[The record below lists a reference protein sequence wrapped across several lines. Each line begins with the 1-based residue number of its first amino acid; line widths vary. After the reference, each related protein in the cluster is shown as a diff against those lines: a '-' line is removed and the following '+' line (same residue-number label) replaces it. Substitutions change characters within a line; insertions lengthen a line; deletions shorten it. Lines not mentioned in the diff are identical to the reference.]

1 MEIHRTIFHLDMDAF
16 FASVE
21 QACDPRLQGKPILVC
36 GAQSRTVVLSPSY
49 EARAYGVKTGM
60 TVPEAQ
66 RLCPSIVCVPADNA
80 KYTDTCCR
88 IVSILQDYTPLLE
101 VTSVDEA
108 FLDMTGSLG
117 LWSGIGPHGQAHRN
131 LPSEQGER
139 EGATR
144 APAIEAIARSIKKR
158 IHSQFGLSC
167 SIGVAPN
174 KLLAKL
180 GSRIR
185 KPNGL
190 VIIHSEDIPILLE
203 DLPVK
208 ELCGIGPGTETV
220 LATLGIRTCGELGRA
235 PVETLRIRFGIMG
248 ERLHQMGL
256 GIDDSPVLS
265 MEALPEAKGV
275 GHSMT
280 LSRDVGDREVL
291 SRYLLQLSEK
301 VGRRMRREGYRGRIV
316 SITLRYRDFT
326 TFTKQ
331 HKCARY
337 LDDGQGIFKV
347 ALEIFNTLSLKQSVR
362 LVGVSVSDL
371 VRDLHQLPLFDE
383 ERRRRSVLTAMDQ
396 VNDRYGEFCIT
407 WGTLLNR
414 YPHKEV
420 ISPAWKPKGV
430 KRY

>member
-1 MEIHRTIFHLDMDAF
+1 
-16 FASVE
+16 
-21 QACDPRLQGKPILVC
+21 
-36 GAQSRTVVLSPSY
+36 
-49 EARAYGVKTGM
+49 
-60 TVPEAQ
+60 
-66 RLCPSIVCVPADNA
+66 
-80 KYTDTCCR
+80 
-88 IVSILQDYTPLLE
+88 
-101 VTSVDEA
+101 VDEA
-108 FLDMTGSLG
+108 FLDVTGSLELLG
-117 LWSGIGPHGQAHRN
+117 NA
-131 LPSEQGER
+131 EV
-139 EGATR
+139 
-144 APAIEAIARSIKKR
+144 IARSIKKR
-158 IHSQFGLSC
+158 IHSQLGLSC

-208 ELCGIGPGTETV
+208 ELCGIGPGTEAI
-220 LATLGIRTCGELGRA
+220 LATLGIRTCGELSRA
-235 PVETLRIRFGIMG
+235 PVETLRSRFGIIG

-256 GIDDSPVLS
+256 GIENSPVRS
-265 MEALPEAKGV
+265 TETLPDAKGV

-280 LSRDVGDREVL
+280 LSRDVEDRAIL

-301 VGRRMRREGYRGRIV
+301 VGRRMRREGYRGKTI

-331 HKCARY
+331 HKCTRY

-347 ALEIFNTLSLKQSVR
+347 ATEIFNTLSLKQSVR
-362 LVGVSVSDL
+362 LVGVAVSDL
-371 VRDLHQLPLFDE
+371 IRDLHQLPLFDE
-383 ERRRRSVLTAMDQ
+383 EKKRRWILTAMDQ

-414 YPHKEV
+414 YLHKEV
-420 ISPAWKPKGV
+420 ISPAWKPKGI

>member
-1 MEIHRTIFHLDMDAF
+1 
-16 FASVE
+16 
-21 QACDPRLQGKPILVC
+21 
-36 GAQSRTVVLSPSY
+36 
-49 EARAYGVKTGM
+49 
-60 TVPEAQ
+60 
-66 RLCPSIVCVPADNA
+66 
-80 KYTDTCCR
+80 
-88 IVSILQDYTPLLE
+88 
-101 VTSVDEA
+101 VDEA
-108 FLDMTGSLG
+108 FLDVTGSLELLG
-117 LWSGIGPHGQAHRN
+117 NA
-131 LPSEQGER
+131 E
-139 EGATR
+139 T
-144 APAIEAIARSIKKR
+144 IARSIKKE
-158 IHSQFGLSC
+158 IQSQLCLSC

-190 VIIHSEDIPILLE
+190 VIIHSEDIPILLRN
-203 DLPVK
+203 LPVK

-220 LATLGIRTCGELGRA
+220 LATLGIRTCGELGRT

-256 GIDDSPVLS
+256 GIDNSPVLS

-280 LSRDVGDREVL
+280 LPRDVEDRETL
-291 SRYLLQLSEK
+291 SRHLLQLSEK

-316 SITLRYRDFT
+316 SVTLRYRDFS

-331 HKCARY
+331 HKGARY
-337 LDDGQGIFKV
+337 LDDGQGIFKM
-347 ALEIFNTLSLKQSVR
+347 ALEIFNTFSLKQSVR

-383 ERRRRSVLTAMDQ
+383 EKKRRSVLTAMDR

-414 YPHKEV
+414 YLHKEV